1 MFTFMHGSDLICL
14 LKKKCDILTESSV
27 SQDLGEGG
35 VKQCIPTPTVSVSG
49 DVQRHFI
56 MSDASEV

>member
-1 MFTFMHGSDLICL
+1 MFIFMHGSDLIWL

-49 DVQRHFI
+49 CEWRRTT
-56 MSDASEV
+56 ALYNE